1 MVPNYDF
8 LLELQ
13 KFWLFKMQLEKGAL
27 QDEDTVLELAGWRVK
42 FLIPN
47 PFFYWHSRAESDFSF
62 FFFKQSDINY
72 ALLLNSNQII
82 QMQFNF

>member
-1 MVPNYDF
+1 MVPNYDL

-47 PFFYWHSRAESDFSF
+47 PFFFIGIAEQNLIFLSF
-62 FFFKQSDINY
+62 FFF
-72 ALLLNSNQII
+72 
-82 QMQFNF
+82 

>member
-1 MVPNYDF
+1 MVPNYDL

-47 PFFYWHSRAESDFSF
+47 PFFFFIGIAEQNLIFLSF
-62 FFFKQSDINY
+62 FFF
-72 ALLLNSNQII
+72 
-82 QMQFNF
+82 

>member
-1 MVPNYDF
+1 MVPNYDL

-47 PFFYWHSRAESDFSF
+47 PFFFFIGIAEQNLIFLSF
-62 FFFKQSDINY
+62 FFFLS
-72 ALLLNSNQII
+72 SQI
-82 QMQFNF
+82 